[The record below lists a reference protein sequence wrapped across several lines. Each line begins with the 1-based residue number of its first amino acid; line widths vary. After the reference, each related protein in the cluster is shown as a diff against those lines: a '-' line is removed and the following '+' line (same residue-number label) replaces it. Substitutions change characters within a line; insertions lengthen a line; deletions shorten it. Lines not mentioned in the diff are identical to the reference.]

1 MVNSFHESQVQL
13 TVKLFS
19 RERCDETSMLQTSD
33 KQDLSYLAR
42 LERDF
47 HNSNDTSR
55 VASVLGNEAKKPFLG
70 PVTGLRSNH

>member
-1 MVNSFHESQVQL
+1 MVKSFHEAQVQL
-13 TVKLFS
+13 TVKLFP
-19 RERCDETSMLQTSD
+19 RETLLLQTSD
-33 KQDLSYLAR
+33 KQDQSYLAR